1 MLFRPAR
8 KTRWFTAFCI
18 NSKSAAASH
27 QLSSFFGA
35 SVGLGIAVFPRP
47 FCADVFETA
56 VFATGAGLE
65 DDFDDL
71 AVRSG
76 CI

>member
-1 MLFRPAR
+1 M
-8 KTRWFTAFCI
+8 

-27 QLSSFFGA
+27 QLSSFFGVSA
-35 SVGLGIAVFPRP
+35 DFGIAVFPRA
-47 FCADVFETA
+47 FCDVGFEA
-56 VFATGAGLE
+56 VAFAAGAGAEAEL
-65 DDFDDL
+65 DVV